1 MTYVLRHTPTSRD
14 GYTGPQGRAPR
25 RGWGVGVEDSNRG
38 LTRFLLQTR
47 DDKSIA
53 APKTVQAIQTRR
65 GEDIQVWVLY
75 SLTDRQTDISLL
87 LEKRKKKKKQAS
99 KHKAVGSY
107 DRGSAGNSKQEMG
120 VTGRLHE
127 ALPQRVKPGSQE
139 LSAELRPH

>member
-1 MTYVLRHTPTSRD
+1 M
-14 GYTGPQGRAPR
+14 
-25 RGWGVGVEDSNRG
+25 GVEDSNRG
-38 LTRFLLQTR
+38 LTQFLLQTR

-65 GEDIQVWVLY
+65 DGDIRVWVLY
-75 SLTDRQTDISLL
+75 SLTDRQTLL
-87 LEKRKKKKKQAS
+87 LEKRKKKKKAS

-107 DRGSAGNSKQEMG
+107 DRGSAGNSKQEMR
-120 VTGRLHE
+120 VTGGLRK